1 MKQKSDKPHAVQELC
16 RKLKIQLD
24 ELSVVTFAQPLPREE
39 QARRA
44 KLMDQLKRQ
53 LAELSR

>member
-1 MKQKSDKPHAVQELC
+1 MKQKIESPSGVQELC

-24 ELSVVTFAQPLPREE
+24 ELAVTFEQTLPLEE

-44 KLMDQLKRQ
+44 KLMEHLKQQ